1 MKEFRLNSGTS
12 VAIDDTKVIILR
24 NEDKGISKKF
34 VAGRAKGE
42 VVIRLSTI
50 SSLII
55 YGDYLLVCGLGLP
68 TPKEFSSSN
77 LVQIKQYPNCIVGS
91 EEEIR
96 GIFEYLKKLL

>member
-1 MKEFRLNSGTS
+1 MKEFRLNSGTI
-12 VAIDDTKVIILR
+12 VTIDDTKVVILR
-24 NEDKGISKKF
+24 SEDKGVSKKF

-42 VVIRLSTI
+42 LVIRLSSI

-55 YGDYLLVCGLGLP
+55 YGDYLLICGLGLP

-77 LVQIKQYPNCIVGS
+77 LVQIKQYPNCIVGN

-96 GIFEYLKKLL
+96 GIFEYIKNLI